1 MALENE
7 SNTIVTAAT
16 GGDHLNTYQTK
27 SPKGIPQ
34 ANRGLKVIHYNFK
47 MSHQNCT
54 MSIRI

>member
-16 GGDHLNTYQTK
+16 GGDNFNTYQSK

-34 ANRGLKVIHYNFK
+34 ANRGLKVIHYHFK
-47 MSHQNCT
+47 MSHQNCIR
-54 MSIRI
+54 SIRI